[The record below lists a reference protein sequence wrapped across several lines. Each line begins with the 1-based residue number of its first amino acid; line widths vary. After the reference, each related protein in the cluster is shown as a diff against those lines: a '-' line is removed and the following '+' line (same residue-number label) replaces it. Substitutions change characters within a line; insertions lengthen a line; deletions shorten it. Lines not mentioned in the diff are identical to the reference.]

1 MSGLRVEDIVKS
13 FKKTKV
19 VDHLSF
25 EAREGE
31 FLVLLG
37 PSGCGKTTILR
48 IIAGLELQDEGK
60 IFIGGREVTNLS
72 PRERNVAMVFQS
84 YALYPHMSV
93 FENLAFPLK
102 MRGFS
107 REKIMERVK
116 NAANLLRIAD
126 LLERRPRELS
136 GGQRQRVAI
145 GRAIVREPSLFLFDE
160 PLSNLDAQL
169 RTGMRVEIKKL
180 HQDLGTTSVYV
191 THDQTEAMT
200 LADRIVIVR
209 DGKIQQSDTPSM
221 IYKRPLNTFVATF
234 IGNPPMNLIDGDVRV
249 EEGGVF
255 FVSSGIRVK
264 LPGNDHLEKLDGKP
278 VKLGIRP
285 EQIKIGNGE
294 IKGVLKFVEDLGGE
308 RILHFQVGDARILVR
323 TTEKGAL
330 SINDMTALEFLK
342 EPMCVFYRDNL
353 VG

>member
-1 MSGLRVEDIVKS
+1 MSGLRVEGIVKS
-13 FKKTKV
+13 FKKKLV
-19 VDHLSF
+19 VDHLGF
-25 EAREGE
+25 EAKEGE

-37 PSGCGKTTILR
+37 PSGCGKTTMLR

-60 IFIGGREVTNLS
+60 VFIGGREVTNLS

-93 FENLAFPLK
+93 FENMAFPLK
-102 MRGFS
+102 MRGIS
-107 REKIMERVK
+107 REMIRKRVK
-116 NAANLLRIAD
+116 SAADLLRIGD

-180 HQDLGTTSVYV
+180 HQDLGTTTVYV

-200 LADRIVIVR
+200 LADRIVIIK
-209 DGKIQQSDTPSM
+209 DGKLQQADTPSV

-234 IGNPPMNLIDGDVRV
+234 IGNPPMNLIDGEVRV
-249 EEGGVF
+249 EGGGVF
-255 FVSSGIRVK
+255 FVSTGIRLE
-264 LPGNDHLEKLDGKP
+264 LPGKDHLEKLDGKP
-278 VKLGIRP
+278 VKLGVRP
-285 EQIKIGNGE
+285 EQIKTGKGG

-308 RILHFQVGDARILVR
+308 QILHFQVGDAKILVR
-323 TTEKGAL
+323 TTEKEGVRVDDIIGL
-330 SINDMTALEFLK
+330 VFHK
-342 EPMCVFYRDNL
+342 ESVCMFYRDTL